1 VGSEG
6 ISARNVRGLK
16 MPALALVIIRWWFV
30 LVDEVCMGDEGLFE
44 SVGVDM
50 QVGIGEVEE

>member
-1 VGSEG
+1 
-6 ISARNVRGLK
+6 